1 MDAQL
6 DIQILNWLSK
16 VVLAFE
22 KPFWADENGVI
33 GGATLTDLPVKQI
46 YYEMNTHKSGTF

>member
-1 MDAQL
+1 M
-6 DIQILNWLSK
+6 
-16 VVLAFE
+16 AFE
-22 KPFWADENGVI
+22 KPFWADENGDT